1 MWPEESERRY
11 EGSGVAGKGAT
22 RPEGREA
29 AGGEARKCAL
39 GEAMGRKSDCV
50 VAAAISCLCASFT
63 SLLPAVPRK
72 SCHIP
77 ALFCVNPRIR
87 GRNLRHC
94 FCFGLFLAITSFTGP
109 STRARRWRVHGWFG
123 QLCGG
128 CDAAQVCGFA
138 AS

>member
-11 EGSGVAGKGAT
+11 EGSGVAGKGGT
-22 RPEGREA
+22 RPEEREE

-50 VAAAISCLCASFT
+50 VAAATSCLCASFT

-72 SCHIP
+72 SVSHSSS
-77 ALFCVNPRIR
+77 V
-87 GRNLRHC
+87 LRESQDPWSQPC
-94 FCFGLFLAITSFTGP
+94 AIVSFFGLFLAITSFTGP
-109 STRARRWRVHGWFG
+109 SARARRWRVHGG
-123 QLCGG
+123 SDG
-128 CDAAQVCGFA
+128 CDAGQLCGFA

>member
-72 SCHIP
+72 SVSHSSSVLRESQDPWSQP
-77 ALFCVNPRIR
+77 AP
-87 GRNLRHC
+87 
-94 FCFGLFLAITSFTGP
+94 LFLLWSIFSHHVIYRTLNTCTSVAC
-109 STRARRWRVHGWFG
+109 ARVVRTAVRR
-123 QLCGG
+123 L
-128 CDAAQVCGFA
+128 
-138 AS
+138 